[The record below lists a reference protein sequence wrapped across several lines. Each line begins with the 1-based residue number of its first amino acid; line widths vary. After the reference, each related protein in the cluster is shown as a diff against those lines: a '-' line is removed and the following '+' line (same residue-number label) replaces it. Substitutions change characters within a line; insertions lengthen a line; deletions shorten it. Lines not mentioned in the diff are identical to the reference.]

1 MFSATTGYGRA
12 KENGMQKRKFGKT
25 GAELSVTGFGGMLLM
40 HEPKKSAE
48 RLVSFAV
55 DSGVNYFDVAP
66 TYGNAEEVL
75 ASALLPYRKNVFLAC
90 KSVERSGA
98 GVRKELER
106 SLKRFKTDRLDLYQ
120 LHAVNTEEDIESVF
134 SKNGPLETLIK
145 AKESGLIKF
154 IGFSSHN
161 EETALALI
169 EKYDFD
175 SLMFPLNIFCWYK
188 VSFGKRIVA
197 AAAKKGMGINALK
210 TLCKSA
216 KTPGEAVKWEKC
228 WYLPLDEQEDVDAAV
243 RFTLNLPVT
252 SALSSSHEELFK
264 MQLKAAEKPKPLA
277 EKEIRDLLAKYGDTA
292 PLFGG

>member
-1 MFSATTGYGRA
+1 MV
-12 KENGMQKRKFGKT
+12 MQKRKYGKT
-25 GAELSVTGFGGMLLM
+25 GAELSVTGFGGMLVM
-40 HEPKKSAE
+40 DMPKKDAE

-66 TYGNAEEVL
+66 TYGNAEEIL
-75 ASALLPYRKNVFLAC
+75 ASALLPYRKKVFLAC

-106 SLKRFKTDRLDLYQ
+106 SLKRFKSDRLDLYQ
-120 LHAVNTEEDIESVF
+120 LHAVNTEKDVESVLA
-134 SKNGPLETLIK
+134 KNGSLETLIK
-145 AKESGLIKF
+145 AKERGLINF

-188 VSFGKRIVA
+188 VSFGKKIVA
-197 AAAKKGMGINALK
+197 AAVKKGMGINALK
-210 TLCKSA
+210 ALCKSA
-216 KTPGEAVKWEKC
+216 KTPGADAKWEKC
-228 WYLPLDEQEDVDAAV
+228 WYLPLDEQEDIDAAV